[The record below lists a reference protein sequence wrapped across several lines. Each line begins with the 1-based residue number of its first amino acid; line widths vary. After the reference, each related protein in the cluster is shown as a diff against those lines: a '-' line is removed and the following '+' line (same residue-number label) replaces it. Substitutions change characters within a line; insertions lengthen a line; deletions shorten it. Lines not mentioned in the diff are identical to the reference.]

1 MRERTKLVLLI
12 LVFAAAYFAP
22 VEQPRVQGAILEGFL
37 LLKDYAR
44 QHVLLCL
51 VPALFIA
58 GAVAEFVRQ
67 GAVLRYLGASA
78 PRPLAYGVASIAGSI
93 LAACSCTVLPLFA
106 SIYKRGAGLGPASAF
121 LYSGPA
127 INVLAVILTAR
138 VLGLQLGLARAT
150 GAVVFAVVI
159 GLLMAALFRNEERSR
174 VATDPFAVRE
184 ESTGR
189 RGGQDGLFLIALVA
203 VLVFANWGAPNR
215 EVGLFAAVYG
225 MHWWLAAGSLAAV
238 VWMMNRW
245 YEREELGA
253 WVVSTWSFAK
263 QITPLLLGGILVSGW
278 LMGRPGQD
286 AGLLPASWIA
296 GAVGGNG
303 VGANFLSALVGAFMY
318 FATLTEVPILE
329 TLLGA
334 GMGAGPALAL
344 LLAGPAL
351 SLPSMLVINAYLGPR
366 KTVAYVGLVVLMAT
380 VTGWLYGRLV
390 G

>member
-1 MRERTKLVLLI
+1 
-12 LVFAAAYFAP
+12 
-22 VEQPRVQGAILEGFL
+22 
-37 LLKDYAR
+37 
-44 QHVLLCL
+44 
-51 VPALFIA
+51 
-58 GAVAEFVRQ
+58 
-67 GAVLRYLGASA
+67 
-78 PRPLAYGVASIAGSI
+78 
-93 LAACSCTVLPLFA
+93 
-106 SIYKRGAGLGPASAF
+106 
-121 LYSGPA
+121 
-127 INVLAVILTAR
+127 
-138 VLGLQLGLARAT
+138 
-150 GAVVFAVVI
+150 VFAVVI

-215 EVGLFAAVYG
+215 EVGLFAAVHR